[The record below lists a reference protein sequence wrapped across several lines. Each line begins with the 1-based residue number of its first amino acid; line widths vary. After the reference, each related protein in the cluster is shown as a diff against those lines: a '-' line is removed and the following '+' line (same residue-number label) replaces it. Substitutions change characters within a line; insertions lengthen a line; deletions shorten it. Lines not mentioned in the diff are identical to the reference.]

1 MGKYKLGT
9 TLWDLP
15 FTVRTHNCLKA
26 KDINTFADVM
36 KLDAKEMTKCRNFGK
51 KCQRELEDFQK
62 ENKALYNA
70 QITAIATDL
79 VSNGEFKQQLMEL
92 ILTEVTDAI
101 GKAIEQCFTSINKM

>member
-1 MGKYKLGT
+1 M
-9 TLWDLP
+9 WDLP

-51 KCQRELEDFQK
+51 KCQRELEDFQEK
-62 ENKALYNA
+62 NQALYNA

-79 VSNGEFKQQLMEL
+79 VSNGEFKKQLKEL

-101 GKAIEQCFTSINKM
+101 GKAIEQCFTSINKK